1 MLISQADHPLFM
13 WQLLLLKSE
22 YWSLVFNRQN
32 KDEYYRGYNLLQN
45 TDLELNVQEKFKRN
59 VILVNFHVFPLS
71 GAV

>member
-13 WQLLLLKSE
+13 WQFLLSKSE

-59 VILVNFHVFPLS
+59 VILVNCHVFPLS